1 MTNRQYIPT
10 QKWPP
15 TLDLLNALTA
25 AQEIAADPSGRN
37 VRKLAKQIIEDCS
50 GTELE
55 FVRSYAE
62 EIRETS
68 SRDEREVAALRIVGL
83 IEEEL
88 ANREDGSS
96 RDEGEKEICAE

>member
-25 AQEIAADPSGRN
+25 AQEIAADSSGRN
-37 VRKLAKQIIEDCS
+37 VRKLAKQIIDDCP
-50 GTELE
+50 GTELKT
-55 FVRSYAE
+55 VRCWAE
-62 EIRETS
+62 EIRE
-68 SRDEREVAALRIVGL
+68 RWGADDRLRAALAIVEL

-88 ANREDGSS
+88 ASRKANSS
-96 RDEGEKEICAE
+96 RNETEGEGES